1 MRYRAAVHA
10 MVLCAGLGTRLR
22 PLTDERPKPL
32 VPVGARPLAAFALD
46 ALARHGV
53 RHVVAN
59 AHHLAEQVEPALR
72 PYADARGMSLTVL
85 REETILG
92 TGGGIRNALP
102 HLGGG
107 DFVVFNGDV
116 LSAPDL
122 TRAVAHHRA
131 TGARMTMVLREDP
144 RAERAGVIELTAD
157 GRVVRMLNEGPA
169 WSAPTT
175 RCLFSGVY
183 VLSSAV
189 GPDLPDEGC
198 VVRHTLRRLLARGER
213 VSGVI
218 DDGPWYDLGTPQ
230 AYLDANLALLRGE
243 ISLPG
248 WSAPTGAV
256 LVGRNV
262 DASNVTLADSVLGDD
277 ARVTGRGAVRACVVW
292 DGATVEAPSERVIL
306 SRHHRVV
313 VP

>member
-1 MRYRAAVHA
+1 

-32 VPVGARPLAAFALD
+32 VPVVGRPLASYALD
-46 ALARHGV
+46 VLAAHGA

-59 AHHLAEQVEPALR
+59 AHHLASQIDPGLR
-72 PYADARGMSLTVL
+72 PFTDRHGMSLTVL

-107 DFVVFNGDV
+107 DFVVFNGDI

-122 TRAVAHHRA
+122 TRAMAHHRA
-131 TGARMTMVLREDP
+131 TGALLTMVLREDP

-169 WSAPTT
+169 HEAPTK
-175 RCLFSGVY
+175 RCLFSGIY
-183 VLSSAV
+183 VVSSALAD
-189 GPDLPDEGC
+189 DLPAEGC
-198 VVRHTLRRLLARGER
+198 VVRHTLRRLLASGRR

-218 DDGPWYDLGTPQ
+218 DDGPWFDLGTPS

-243 ISLPG
+243 ITVPG
-248 WSAPTGAV
+248 FTAPERGSYLGEGVSIGGASV
-256 LVGRNV
+256 R
-262 DASNVTLADSVLGDD
+262 SSVLGDGVIVSGD
-277 ARVTGRGAVRACVVW
+277 GSLDEVVAW
-292 DGATVEAPSERVIL
+292 DGARIAAPCARTIV
-306 SRHHRVV
+306 SREHRVA